1 MDNPMS
7 KVRYG
12 ATPEDW
18 QHLDALGLGSDLLP
32 VVSRPGATIS
42 PKSRMKQLGKTPSRY
57 NGGQMVVGIAN
68 WTQHVASPDEI
79 RQWAQEPD
87 YGACLQTRR
96 GRGGDVDVENRAIAD
111 AISAVFRQHL
121 GDDAPCRY
129 RDNSSKCLFPFIVEG
144 ELPKRVMRVEGG
156 MIEFLGDGQQFIAFG
171 THPSGERY
179 KWRGRPISDGLPELT
194 PEQFEA
200 LWSHLEIYFAIEPPR
215 VNRAVTSPD
224 PRRGHNLDI
233 EDPVADWLE
242 AEGLVLGETHRGAI
256 MVECPW
262 NDEHTSG
269 EPGDSSTVWF
279 PAGTNGHL
287 TGHFKCMH
295 GHCEGRNRSDFLA
308 AVEFPDNR
316 ADDFENLGPD
326 PEAGKDDNSESDLS
340 SFSTPLT
347 RNPFKLLTIKEF
359 LDRPRPG
366 WIIKGLMP
374 MADLGVVYGASG
386 AGKSFIMLELV
397 MAIVRGIPW
406 RGLRVRQGKVVYIC
420 AEGAGGFRNRV
431 EAYCQH
437 HGIDG
442 NGLPLLILDAVP
454 NLLDKAQVKFLC
466 ETIAAEPGVSLVVC
480 DTFAQMTP
488 GADENAGKDMGEAI
502 ANIRMVGRRAAAG
515 VILVHH
521 AGKDAARGARGW
533 SGIRAA
539 ADFEMEVTRDADD
552 NRALNTTK
560 QKDADDSASWGFRV
574 QEMIIGLDEDDDP
587 IRSAVVVESAVEVEA
602 GVNGGKRKAKPE
614 KKLGEWEQAI
624 LDVHAELSVGG
635 DVLKSELILRAAE
648 RRSDKGTLRDRKK
661 NVGHALK
668 GLRQGKDSTILPHRA
683 EDGDD
688 KYVVLRS

>member
-1 MDNPMS
+1 MS
-7 KVRYG
+7 AVKKITPHLHSLTCPDDIRKLPAWLTWRYETVAPEEKPRKVPYYASGKRRSGTQG
-12 ATPEDW
+12 APEDVA
-18 QHLDALGLGSDLLP
+18 QLVTFDAAVSAASRRGHDGVGMATLPDWGVTVIDFDRAVVSGALMPQVERAVTGTYAEYSPSGEGVHVVVKGSFPNKKNHGDKADPASFGVETFHSKGFVTWTGNPLP
-32 VVSRPGATIS
+32 VTEILGAENTIS
-42 PKSRMKQLGKTPSRY
+42 PMSEALLGILTTRLLTARDRGAVDSPRQAVEPMGLHPDQITEMLAVIDPEEGGHDQWLRIGMAIHHET
-57 NGGQMVVGIAN
+57 NGEGFDL
-68 WTQHVASPDEI
+68 WDE
-79 RQWAQEPD
+79 WSD
-87 YGACLQTRR
+87 KGATYP
-96 GRGGDVDVENRAIAD
+96 G
-111 AISAVFRQHL
+111 
-121 GDDAPCRY
+121 
-129 RDNSSKCLFPFIVEG
+129 RDNLQRRWDSF
-144 ELPKRVMRVEGG
+144 GG
-156 MIEFLGDGQQFIAFG
+156 RSAGGITVRSLLKLA
-171 THPSGERY
+171 SA
-179 KWRGRPISDGLPELT
+179 RG
-194 PEQFEA
+194 
-200 LWSHLEIYFAIEPPR
+200 
-215 VNRAVTSPD
+215 VNV
-224 PRRGHNLDI
+224 GVI
-233 EDPVADWLE
+233 
-242 AEGLVLGETHRGAI
+242 G
-256 MVECPW
+256 
-262 NDEHTSG
+262 
-269 EPGDSSTVWF
+269 
-279 PAGTNGHL
+279 
-287 TGHFKCMH
+287 
-295 GHCEGRNRSDFLA
+295 
-308 AVEFPDNR
+308 
-316 ADDFENLGPD
+316 ADDFEDLGPGPD
-326 PEAGKDDNSESDLS
+326 AVEQEGET
-340 SFSTPLT
+340 FSTPLA

-374 MADLGVVYGASG
+374 IADLGVVYGASG

-442 NGLPLLILDAVP
+442 SGLPLLILDAVP
-454 NLLDKAQVKFLC
+454 NLLDKAQVKWLC
-466 ETIAAEPGVSLVVC
+466 ETIAAEPGVALVVC

-488 GADENAGKDMGEAI
+488 GADENAGRDMGEAI
-502 ANIRMVGRRAAAG
+502 ANIRTVGRRAAAG

-587 IRSAVVVESAVEVEA
+587 IKSAIVVENAVQVEA

-614 KKLGEWEQAI
+614 KKLGGWEQAI

-648 RRSDKGTLRDRKK
+648 RRPDKGTLRDRKK

-668 GLRQGKDSTILPHRA
+668 GLREGKDSTILPHRA

-688 KYVVLRS
+688 KYVALRS